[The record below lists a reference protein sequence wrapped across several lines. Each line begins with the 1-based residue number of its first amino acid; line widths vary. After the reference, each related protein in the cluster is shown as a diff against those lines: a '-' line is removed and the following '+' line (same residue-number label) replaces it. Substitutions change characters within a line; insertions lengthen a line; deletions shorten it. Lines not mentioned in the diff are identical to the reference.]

1 MLCVIWLSLVA
12 VLNEELCISCVLSP
26 SIVLILGWIIII
38 GCGVLYIKKR
48 LPALLF
54 NETKDIRK
62 LMDFGMRRR
71 STVLASEIAH
81 KLNMVISQ
89 RLERKNSEKI
99 DESERNPSNILTGHF
114 SEGLNVTFQQVS
126 SSTRERDEGQNQYLM

>member
-114 SEGLNVTFQQVS
+114 SEGLNLTFQQV
-126 SSTRERDEGQNQYLM
+126 